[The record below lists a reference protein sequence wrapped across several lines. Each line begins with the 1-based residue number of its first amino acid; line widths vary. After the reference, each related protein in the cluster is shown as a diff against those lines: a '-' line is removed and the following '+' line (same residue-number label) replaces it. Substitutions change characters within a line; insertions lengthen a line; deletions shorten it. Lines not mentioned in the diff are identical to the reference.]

1 MDLTQL
7 QQEVKQQL
15 IANGWH
21 VKREQQAS
29 IPVHTVEVQYHPVQR
44 AVMDIL
50 MKMMLISYERAE
62 VREPDILADILLV
75 EPLFISDLTNKM
87 LNLNMLKKDED
98 GTITLTDKGRLQKEN
113 GVFEEQLSL
122 QTEEILFSPTHAR
135 IVEGDIEAFSELDAW
150 PEPFHYA
157 IEEFTTLDESALLT
171 YLTDLQ
177 PVAQED
183 EPQSF
188 VTDVV
193 TYESVQVNDVPIFVF
208 ICYEDKGARYF
219 AKVYNVLTNEWDETL
234 EALVTTNEK
243 STWATQFD

>member
-7 QQEVKQQL
+7 QLDVKQQL
-15 IANGWH
+15 IANGWY

-29 IPVHTVEVQYHPVQR
+29 IPVHTIEVQYHPVQR

-62 VREPDILADILLV
+62 VREPGVLADILLV

-87 LNLNMLKKDED
+87 LNLNMLQKAEDEA
-98 GTITLTDKGRLQKEN
+98 ITLTDKGRLQKEN
-113 GVFEEQLSL
+113 GVFEEQLPL
-122 QTEEILFSPTHAR
+122 QTEFITFSPTHAR
-135 IVEGDIEAFSELDAW
+135 ILDGDIEAFSELDAW
-150 PEPFHYA
+150 PEPFPYA
-157 IEEFTTLDESALLT
+157 IEDFKTIDEPSLLT

-177 PVAQED
+177 PIAQED

-208 ICYEDKGARYF
+208 ICYEDKGERYF
-219 AKVYNVLTNEWDETL
+219 AKVYNALTNEWDEVL
-234 EALVTTNEK
+234 EALVTTHEK
-243 STWATQFD
+243 TAWATQFK